1 MSGSQVHGAQPFD
14 KAKRAEIAFS
24 EEAMKTVQTI
34 ISHYPPERIKSAM
47 LPVLHVAQAEF
58 GGWLSPETM
67 DYVASI
73 LKVRPV
79 EVFEVASF
87 YTMYNLKP
95 VGKCVLEVCQTSSC
109 WLNGAEDIV
118 KYIEKKLNIHVG
130 ETTKDGMFTLKVAEC
145 LGSCGTAP
153 MLQCGASFHENLT
166 YEKVDA
172 ILEEYRS
179 AGKQRSYTDL
189 DYKNTL

>member
-1 MSGSQVHGAQPFD
+1 MSSQVHGTQHFD
-14 KAKRAEIAFS
+14 KAKRAEVKFS
-24 EEAMKTVQTI
+24 DEAMNVVQTI
-34 ISHYPPERIKSAM
+34 ISHYPEARIKSAL

-58 GGWLSPETM
+58 GGWLSPEVM

-73 LKVRPV
+73 LKIKPI

-95 VGKCVLEVCQTSSC
+95 MGKCVLEVCQTSSC

-118 KYIEKKLNIHVG
+118 KYIEKKLNIKVG
-130 ETTKDGMFTLKVAEC
+130 ETTADGMFSLKVAEC

-153 MLQCGASFHENLT
+153 MLQCGASYHENLT
-166 YEKVDA
+166 YEKVDK
-172 ILEEYRS
+172 ILADYKSE
-179 AGKQRSYTDL
+179 GKLKSYTDL

>member
-1 MSGSQVHGAQPFD
+1 MGSQIHGTQDFD
-14 KAKRAEIAFS
+14 KTKRAEIRFS
-24 EEAMKTVQTI
+24 DEAMQIVQKI
-34 ISHYPPERIKSAM
+34 ISRYPEEKQKSAL

-67 DYVASI
+67 DYVASV
-73 LKVRPV
+73 LKIKPI

-87 YTMYNLKP
+87 YTMFNLKP

-118 KYIEKKLNIHVG
+118 NYIEKKLDIRVG
-130 ETTKDGMFTLKVAEC
+130 ETSKDGMFTLKVAEC
-145 LGSCGTAP
+145 LGSCGSAP
-153 MLQCGASFHENLT
+153 MLQCGASYHENLT

-172 ILEEYRS
+172 ILENYKTE
-179 AGKQRSYTDL
+179 GKLRSYTDL

>member
-1 MSGSQVHGAQPFD
+1 MGAQVHGTQNFD
-14 KAKRAEIAFS
+14 KAKRSGIKFS
-24 EEAMKTVQTI
+24 EEAMNTVQKIMTN
-34 ISHYPPERIKSAM
+34 YPDGKSKSAL
-47 LPVLHVAQAEF
+47 LPVLHIAQAEF
-58 GGWLSPETM
+58 GGWLSAETM
-67 DYVASI
+67 DYVASVLNI
-73 LKVRPV
+73 KPI

-118 KYIEKKLNIHVG
+118 KYIEKKLNIKVG
-130 ETTKDGMFTLKVAEC
+130 ETTKDGMFTLKTAEC

-153 MLQCGASFHENLT
+153 MLQCGASYHEKLT
-166 YEKVDA
+166 FEKVDKL
-172 ILEEYRS
+172 LEDYKT
-179 AGKQRSYTDL
+179 AGKQRNYTDL

>member
-1 MSGSQVHGAQPFD
+1 MGSEVHGTQHFD
-14 KAKRAEIAFS
+14 TARRAEIKFS
-24 EEAMKTVQTI
+24 DAAMKTVQTI
-34 ISHYPPERIKSAM
+34 ISHYPPEKIKSAM

-67 DYVASI
+67 DYVAQVLNLQPI
-73 LKVRPV
+73 

-87 YTMYNLKP
+87 YTMFHLHP
-95 VGKCVLEVCQTSSC
+95 VGKCVFDVCQTSSC

-118 KYIEKKLNIHVG
+118 KYIEKKLNIKVG
-130 ETTKDGMFTLKVAEC
+130 ETTADGMFTLKVAEC

-153 MLQCGASFHENLT
+153 MMQCGASFHENLT
-166 YEKVDA
+166 YEKVDKL
-172 ILEEYRS
+172 IETYRS
-179 AGKQRSYTDL
+179 EGKRRNYTDH

>member
-1 MSGSQVHGAQPFD
+1 MSSQVHGAQHFD
-14 KAKRAEIAFS
+14 KAKRAEVKFS
-24 EEAMKTVQTI
+24 EAAMETAKTI
-34 ISHYPPERIKSAM
+34 IARYPEGKQKSAL
-47 LPVLHVAQAEF
+47 LPILHLAQAEF

-73 LKVRPV
+73 LKIKPV

-95 VGKCVLEVCQTSSC
+95 MGKCVLEVCQTSSC

-118 KYIEKKLNIHVG
+118 KYIEKKLNIKVG

-153 MLQCGASFHENLT
+153 MMQCGASYHENLT
-166 YEKVDA
+166 YEKVDNLLDTYKA
-172 ILEEYRS
+172 E
-179 AGKQRSYTDL
+179 GKLRSYTDL

>member
-1 MSGSQVHGAQPFD
+1 MGAQIHGTLEFSES
-14 KAKRAEIAFS
+14 KRAEIKFNDA
-24 EEAMKTVQTI
+24 AMKTVNEI
-34 ISHYPPERIKSAM
+34 ISHYPESKIKSAL
-47 LPVLHVAQAEF
+47 LPILHVAQAEF

-67 DYVASI
+67 DYVADI
-73 LKVRPV
+73 LKIKPI

-118 KYIEKKLNIHVG
+118 KHIEKRLNIKLG
-130 ETTKDGMFTLKVAEC
+130 ETSSDGMFTLKVAEC

-153 MLQCGASFHENLT
+153 MLQCGASYHENLT

-172 ILEEYRS
+172 LLDTYKNDNRL
-179 AGKQRSYTDL
+179 RSYTDL

>member
-1 MSGSQVHGAQPFD
+1 MGAEVHGTQEFD
-14 KAKRAEIAFS
+14 KKKRAEIKFS
-24 EEAMKTVQTI
+24 DAAMAEVQEI
-34 ISHYPPERIKSAM
+34 ISHYPPEKIKSAL

-67 DYVASI
+67 DYVASV
-73 LKVRPV
+73 LKIKPI

-95 VGKCVLEVCQTSSC
+95 MGKCILEVCQTSSC

-118 KYIEKKLNIHVG
+118 KYIEKKLNIKVG
-130 ETTKDGMFTLKVAEC
+130 ETTKDGMFSLKVAEC

-153 MLQCGASFHENLT
+153 MLQCGASYHENLT
-166 YEKVDA
+166 FEKVDK
-172 ILEEYRS
+172 LLDGYR
-179 AGKQRSYTDL
+179 ADGRLRSYTDL

>member
-1 MSGSQVHGAQPFD
+1 MSSQVHGTQHFD
-14 KAKRAEIAFS
+14 KVKRAEIKFS
-24 EEAMKTVQTI
+24 DEAMQIVQTI
-34 ISHYPPERIKSAM
+34 ISHYPEAKIKSAL

-58 GGWLSPETM
+58 GGWLSPEVM
-67 DYVASI
+67 DYVASV
-73 LKVRPV
+73 LKIKPI

-118 KYIEKKLNIHVG
+118 KYIEKKLNIKVG
-130 ETTKDGMFTLKVAEC
+130 ETSKDGMFTLKTAEC

-153 MLQCGASFHENLT
+153 MLQCGASYHENLT
-166 YEKVDA
+166 YDKVDS
-172 ILEEYRS
+172 ILEKYKSE
-179 AGKQRSYTDL
+179 GKQRNYTDL